1 MSVIDILY
9 SESGTPRIRVPGS
22 GNPSGKQRS
31 KTTTKRLQFM
41 PKNFIMVDIF
51 QECLLL
57 SKIPGKRRISAA
69 DMTGWYAKNEGG
81 RFYGRKQTRGSHLYP
96 A

>member
-1 MSVIDILY
+1 
-9 SESGTPRIRVPGS
+9 
-22 GNPSGKQRS
+22 
-31 KTTTKRLQFM
+31 M
-41 PKNFIMVDIF
+41 PKNFIMVGIF

-81 RFYGRKQTRGSHLYP
+81 RFYGRKQTENDRRRSGS
-96 A
+96 AC

>member
-1 MSVIDILY
+1 
-9 SESGTPRIRVPGS
+9 
-22 GNPSGKQRS
+22 
-31 KTTTKRLQFM
+31 M

-81 RFYGRKQTRGSHLYP
+81 RFYGAGS
-96 A
+96 AC

>member
-1 MSVIDILY
+1 
-9 SESGTPRIRVPGS
+9 
-22 GNPSGKQRS
+22 
-31 KTTTKRLQFM
+31 M

-69 DMTGWYAKNEGG
+69 DMTGWYAKNEGSKAIWKRLLISQVLMFFTG
-81 RFYGRKQTRGSHLYP
+81 ILLPVSESTIRP
-96 A
+96 MI

>member
-9 SESGTPRIRVPGS
+9 SEPGTPRIKVPGS

-31 KTTTKRLQFM
+31 KTATKRLQFM

-69 DMTGWYAKNEGG
+69 DIDVFQSK
-81 RFYGRKQTRGSHLYP
+81 
-96 A
+96 